1 MRHLMKKKKSPTT
14 IDNNNNKV
22 LLLEMQ
28 LHFMQQPFSLSV
40 LVKGSLAVLDLHLLS
55 LHIIPNISLG

>member
-1 MRHLMKKKKSPTT
+1 MRHLMKKKSPTT
-14 IDNNNNKV
+14 IDNNNKV

-40 LVKGSLAVLDLHLLS
+40 VVKGSLAVLDLHLLS